1 MMEPPERRKYNIAE
15 GRLMA
20 ARAFDIMQQ
29 PNPLVLGAWF
39 DLYDRDHAAAQEKV
53 AKAITMGS
61 PSGDVLAVAGTV
73 YLLSMKP
80 LEAKKML
87 AEAMRISPFHPAW
100 YANRYATSLA
110 MLKQNEEA
118 EEVALTIVE
127 KAKSGEIFALQGSRA
142 LVTLALIAD
151 RKQDFKKAQ
160 GYVDDIKKI
169 QPSFT
174 QKELDKQLGMLKDV
188 SLLAEYKQ
196 MLEKYGLPRE

>member
-1 MMEPPERRKYNIAE
+1 MEPPERRKYNIAE

-39 DLYDRDHAAAQEKV
+39 DLYDRDHSAAQEKV

-151 RKQDFKKAQ
+151 REQDFKKAQ

-188 SLLAEYKQ
+188 RLLAEYKQ

>member
-39 DLYDRDHAAAQEKV
+39 DLYDRDHVAAQEKV

-151 RKQDFKKAQ
+151 REQDFEKAQ

-188 SLLAEYKQ
+188 SLLAEYKR

>member
-1 MMEPPERRKYNIAE
+1 
-15 GRLMA
+15 
-20 ARAFDIMQQ
+20 
-29 PNPLVLGAWF
+29 
-39 DLYDRDHAAAQEKV
+39 
-53 AKAITMGS
+53 
-61 PSGDVLAVAGTV
+61 
-73 YLLSMKP
+73 
-80 LEAKKML
+80 ML

-118 EEVALTIVE
+118 KEVALTIVE
-127 KAKSGEIFALQGSRA
+127 KAKSGEIFSLQGSRA

-151 RKQDFKKAQ
+151 REQDFKKAQ
-160 GYVDDIKKI
+160 AYVDNIKKI

-188 SLLAEYKQ
+188 RLLAEYKR

>member
-1 MMEPPERRKYNIAE
+1 
-15 GRLMA
+15 MA

-39 DLYDRDHAAAQEKV
+39 DLYDRDHTAAQEKV
-53 AKAITMGS
+53 AKAMTMGS

-110 MLKQNEEA
+110 MLEQNEEA
-118 EEVALTIVE
+118 EEVALSIVE

-151 RKQDFKKAQ
+151 REQDFKKAQ

-188 SLLAEYKQ
+188 RLLAEYKR

>member
-1 MMEPPERRKYNIAE
+1 MEPPERRKYNIAE

-39 DLYDRDHAAAQEKV
+39 DLYDRDHTAAQEKV
-53 AKAITMGS
+53 AKAMTMGS

-160 GYVDDIKKI
+160 GYVEILKRFSYHLLKKNSI
-169 QPSFT
+169 NNW
-174 QKELDKQLGMLKDV
+174 V
-188 SLLAEYKQ
+188 C
-196 MLEKYGLPRE
+196 